1 MKKKLPQITSVLLVV
16 ILIGCASL
24 LFFSDRGLISLWQ
37 LKKEKSDIQ
46 QEINSLREEIASLKR
61 ESEKLEFDQ
70 DYIEKIAREKLKMSK
85 PGEKVFKVEWDYLKT
100 SLATLKDFKSGKWY
114 LIRSEIKLEII
125 FLL

>member
-1 MKKKLPQITSVLLVV
+1 M
-16 ILIGCASL
+16 
-24 LFFSDRGLISLWQ
+24 
-37 LKKEKSDIQ
+37 KKEKSDIQ

-85 PGEKVFKVEWDYLKT
+85 PGEKVFKVEWGYLKT

>member
-1 MKKKLPQITSVLLVV
+1 MKKKLPQITSILLVV
-16 ILIGCASL
+16 ILIGCVSL

-85 PGEKVFKVEWDYLKT
+85 TGEKVFKVE
-100 SLATLKDFKSGKWY
+100 
-114 LIRSEIKLEII
+114 
-125 FLL
+125 

>member
-1 MKKKLPQITSVLLVV
+1 MLELHSKKKLIQSEIED
-16 ILIGCASL
+16 IKIKINEKNKEIEA
-24 LFFSDRGLISLWQ
+24 
-37 LKKEKSDIQ
+37 LKTD
-46 QEINSLREEIASLKR
+46 
-61 ESEKLEFDQ
+61 FT
-70 DYIEKIAREKLKMSK
+70 YIEKIAREKLKMSK

>member
-16 ILIGCASL
+16 ILIGCVSL

-85 PGEKVFKVEWDYLKT
+85 PGEKVFKVE
-100 SLATLKDFKSGKWY
+100 
-114 LIRSEIKLEII
+114 
-125 FLL
+125 